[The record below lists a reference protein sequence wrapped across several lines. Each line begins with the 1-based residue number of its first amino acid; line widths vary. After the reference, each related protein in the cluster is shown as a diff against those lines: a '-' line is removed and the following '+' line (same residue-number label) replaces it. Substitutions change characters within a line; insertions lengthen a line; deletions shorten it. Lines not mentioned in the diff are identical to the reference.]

1 MYSCDNC
8 KIAFRDKWNLERHM
22 TRIKQCIFV
31 EASMEENKLNK
42 KSTLDNKKSTL
53 DNKKSTLDNKK
64 STLINPKST
73 LECKY
78 CINIFSS
85 RQYKNIHEKNC
96 KSRDDP
102 IRLLEIEQNIIPEI
116 PECKTECRY
125 CNKNLSRPSL
135 LNIHYLTCKSK
146 EDYHASLKQNMPI
159 STTTINNTNNNNSHN
174 NSHNNHNN
182 SHNTTNNTTNIVL
195 NFGQDNLDHVE
206 IGRVIE
212 LLKVARSEYQ
222 IEQVYEI
229 AGELIMLFDNY
240 KNENPQNHNIIIPSS
255 KSLYGEIKTA
265 LGWEKISTNRCL
277 NNAFKNS
284 ANELSSR
291 QTEIDISNNKVFKN
305 QSNKEIFTEVKQFAN
320 KGFAH
325 NTYGTTALRE
335 LKSSFRTSKLKNKI
349 VPSNLNE
356 DF

>member
-8 KIAFRDKWNLERHM
+8 KICFRDKWNLERHM

-31 EASMEENKLNK
+31 EASMEENEIAQKSTLDAQK
-42 KSTLDNKKSTL
+42 STLDAQKSTLDAQKSTLDAQKSTLDNKKST
-53 DNKKSTLDNKK
+53 S
-64 STLINPKST
+64 
-73 LECKY
+73 ECKFCQKFFY
-78 CINIFSS
+78 RKGNIK
-85 RQYKNIHEKNC
+85 RHLLIC

-102 IRLLEIEQNIIPEI
+102 IRLLEIEQNVIPEI

-159 STTTINNTNNNNSHN
+159 STTTINNN

-335 LKSSFRTSKLKNKI
+335 LKSSFRTSKLKHRL
-349 VPSNLNE
+349 VASNLND